1 MPITCLNPNKEFKVL
16 ILIIIQ
22 SPKLHWEL
30 DNPNFNRGSLRVLV
44 HQTLDENNR
53 HRAKSEIT
61 VVD

>member
-1 MPITCLNPNKEFKVL
+1 MPITCLNPNKEFKTL

-22 SPKLHWEL
+22 SPKPHWEL
-30 DNPNFNRGSLRVLV
+30 DNPKFNRGSLRVLV
-44 HQTLDENNR
+44 PQILDENNR